1 MNHRFTVRA
10 MSFGTLTAAL
20 AATLS
25 LSSTA
30 AHAQQGSSACDRAC
44 LRQALD
50 TYLAGVFKHDP
61 STARLT
67 DDHYATLN
75 TAVVHSGEGF
85 WKDINGYGTLQ
96 RRYFDPVNGA
106 AAFLG
111 LLKQNGQDAVSSVR
125 IKVEGGKVSEAEWI
139 VEEPGRG
146 SSAAARRD
154 ASLDA
159 AQQQIRHESDDMAQ
173 YSPPEGS
180 LPESERSSRFY
191 MISMANNYFQSG
203 ANHDASWIPTDLRC
217 KDSSP
222 NPITSSPRHADL
234 CHDNFGIYKNIT
246 KDLALRRFPLVDEEA
261 GVILGAAIW
270 VRYPGVT
277 RKDNMVNEYFQIR
290 NGAFTYIWTCNYE
303 LPKGSPVSSG
313 WENHQGDIT
322 R

>member
-1 MNHRFTVRA
+1 MSHRLITGAAGCCARA
-10 MSFGTLTAAL
+10 AAVAVVLLTCGAACAQAD
-20 AATLS
+20 AAP
-25 LSSTA
+25 
-30 AHAQQGSSACDRAC
+30 CDRAC

-61 STARLT
+61 RAARLT
-67 DDHYATLN
+67 DDHYATQN
-75 TAVVHSGEGF
+75 TAVVHAGEAF
-85 WKDINGYGTLQ
+85 WKDISGYGALQ

-111 LLKQNGQDAVSSVR
+111 LLRRNGQDVVSSVR
-125 IKVEGGKVSEAEWI
+125 IKVDNGKVSEAEWI
-139 VEEPGRG
+139 IEPPGQG
-146 SSAAARRD
+146 GTAAAQAD

-159 AQQQIRHESDDMAQ
+159 AQQQIRHEAQDMLR
-173 YSPPEGS
+173 YPPPEGS

-191 MISMANNYFQSG
+191 MISMANDYFQSG
-203 ANHDASWIPTDLRC
+203 LDHDASWLPTDLRC
-217 KDSSP
+217 KDPGP

-234 CHDNFGIYKNIT
+234 CHDNFGIYKNVT

-261 GVILGAAIW
+261 GVVLGAAIW
-270 VRYPGVT
+270 VRYPGVA

-290 NGAFTYIWTCNYE
+290 NGVFAYVWTCNYE

-313 WENHQGDIT
+313 WENKQGDIT